1 MRVGWRQTTSW
12 SGRAAIAFALLVAA
26 PFPPLA
32 AHADEALTDPDRL
45 ASQAIALLSEKC
57 VLCHGDKKRESGLDM
72 RSVAAMLKGGES
84 GPALVAGDAEKSFLF
99 ERLAVGE
106 MPPREDERLSGAE
119 VALIRDWINRGG
131 KAGRRYRCP
140 RGRRS
145 RRSQESLVAGPTGTA
160 ASATSG
166 HARRDTGS
174 QSDRCLRA
182 GKISRVEP
190 RARGARGSAHLG
202 AAGQFRPDGPSPRTG
217 ARRAI
222 RPGR

>member
-119 VALIRDWINRGG
+119 VALIRDWINRGA
-131 KAGRRYRCP
+131 KAP
-140 RGRRS
+140 A
-145 RRSQESLVAGPTGTA
+145 E
-160 ASATSG
+160 
-166 HARRDTGS
+166 DTGAPEADDLAARKNHWS
-174 QSDRCLRA
+174 LARPVRPQVPQVVTPEGTQAANPIDAFVLAKLAALNLAPAALADRRPC
-182 GKISRVEP
+182 
-190 RARGARGSAHLG
+190 